1 MIFTQE
7 LKCDIYRYGRSEIIK
22 SLFYKVLTNSEAT
35 FMFLYRMCNNYKTNS
50 VRNIISYLD

>member
-35 FMFLYRMCNNYKTNS
+35 FMFLYRMCNKYKTNS
-50 VRNIISYLD
+50 VRNII